1 MMIKGQLLKL
11 KKISKRPWVETKSSL
26 LLNKIMSK
34 NKLLQHRKL
43 PQKRKFQ
50 NLRLKKN
57 LMPKKPKPHQQK
69 NQILKLQTKLELNLP
84 LKEVLERMMVK
95 WMPLQWNNTQ
105 KVQLRLPI
113 LLMEANQK
121 RRRLTNTIL
130 ISCNLI
136 HRLTISQS

>member
-34 NKLLQHRKL
+34 NKPLQQRKL

-105 KVQLRLPI
+105 KV
-113 LLMEANQK
+113 
-121 RRRLTNTIL
+121 
-130 ISCNLI
+130 
-136 HRLTISQS
+136 